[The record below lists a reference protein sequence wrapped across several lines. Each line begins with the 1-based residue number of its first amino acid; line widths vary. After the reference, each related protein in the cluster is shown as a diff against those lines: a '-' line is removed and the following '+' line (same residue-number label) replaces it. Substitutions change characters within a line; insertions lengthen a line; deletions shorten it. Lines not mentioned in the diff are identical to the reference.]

1 MKNGLLI
8 LNVILLIAVGVL
20 FYLYFSKPGNNSTAG
35 RDNIKSGSAN
45 LPAGSGEVRIAYIEM
60 DSLEN
65 EFTLI
70 REVKKELARKEE
82 AMTNELTGLE
92 NRYRTKATD
101 YQRQGP
107 TMNQMQ
113 SEAATKDMMQEEQKI
128 RTRKQQLDQEYQNYY
143 MDKMKDVKTRIE
155 DYLKEYNKDKRFTFI
170 LAYEP
175 GLFYYKDSTYN
186 ITADVIEGLNKRYK
200 K

>member
-20 FYLYFSKPGNNSTAG
+20 FYLHFSKPGTDRAG
-35 RDNIKSGSAN
+35 KTGKVLSGTPN
-45 LPAGSGEVRIAYIEM
+45 VPAGSENVRIAYIEM

-65 EFTLI
+65 AFTLI
-70 REVKKELARKEE
+70 RDVKNELARKEA
-82 AMTNELTGLE
+82 AMTNELSGLE
-92 NRYRTKATD
+92 NRYRNKAAD
-101 YQRQGP
+101 YQRQGQN
-107 TMNQMQ
+107 MNQMQ

-155 DYLKEYNKDKRFTFI
+155 DFLKEYNKDKRYTYI

-186 ITADVIEGLNKRYK
+186 ITNDVIQGLNKRYK